1 MPEAVYMS
9 AAVLSAA
16 CAIMLFRG
24 YGRNRVHLLFWS
36 ALCFLGLALNN
47 ILLFVD
53 RIILPNSIDLSLPRG
68 LTGVAAMALLIYGL
82 VREAAA

>member
-16 CAIMLFRG
+16 CAVMLIRG
-24 YGRNRVHLLFWS
+24 YSRNRVRLLFWS

-47 ILLFVD
+47 IILFVD
-53 RIILPNSIDLSLPRG
+53 RIVLPTTVDLSLVRG
-68 LTGVAAMALLIYGL
+68 LTALVALSLLVHGL
-82 VREAAA
+82 VSEAAA

>member
-16 CAIMLFRG
+16 CAVMLIRG
-24 YGRNRVHLLFWS
+24 YTRTRVRLLFWS

-47 ILLFVD
+47 VMLFVD
-53 RIILPNSIDLSLPRG
+53 RIVLPTTVDLSLVRG
-68 LTGVAAMALLIYGL
+68 LTALVALALLVHGL
-82 VREAAA
+82 VSEAAT

>member
-16 CAIMLFRG
+16 CAIMLIRG
-24 YGRNRVHLLFWS
+24 YSRNRVHLLFWS

-47 ILLFVD
+47 VILFVD
-53 RIILPNSIDLSLPRG
+53 RIVLPHTIDLSLLRG
-68 LTGVAAMALLIYGL
+68 LTGMVAVSLLIYGL

>member
-24 YGRNRVHLLFWS
+24 YFRTGVHLLFWS
-36 ALCFLGLALNN
+36 ALCFMGLSLNN
-47 ILLFVD
+47 IILFVD
-53 RIILPNSIDLSLPRG
+53 RIILPTTVDLSLLRG
-68 LTGVAAMALLIYGL
+68 MTALVALSLLVHGL
-82 VREAAA
+82 VAEAAA